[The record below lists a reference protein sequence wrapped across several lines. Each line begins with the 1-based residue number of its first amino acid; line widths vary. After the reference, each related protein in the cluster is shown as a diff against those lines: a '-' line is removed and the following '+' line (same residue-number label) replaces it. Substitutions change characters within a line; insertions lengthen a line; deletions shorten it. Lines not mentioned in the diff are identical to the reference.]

1 MLVEGHRWNIG
12 TLARSGVL
20 LIIIGMDIDVTEQ
33 QGQVPVTIIKV
44 KGNVDASTYEAFQ
57 VVAESEFDK
66 GARYV
71 LLDLSEVVYISSAGF
86 RAVSQIFKLLRS
98 QLSVSAQVQMSQGLR
113 DGSYKAPNL
122 KLLGPNPRVLDALK
136 LAGFDTFL
144 EIYEDLETAVASFAP
159 LSE

>member
-1 MLVEGHRWNIG
+1 
-12 TLARSGVL
+12 
-20 LIIIGMDIDVTEQ
+20 MDIEVTEI
-33 QGQVPVTIIKV
+33 QGKVPVTIIKV

-57 VVAESEFDK
+57 AVAETEFNR

-71 LLDLSEVVYISSAGF
+71 LLDLSEVAYISSAGF

-98 QLSVSAQVQMSQGLR
+98 QLSNQAQTQMSQGLR

-122 KLLGPNPRVLDALK
+122 KLLGPNPRVLEALR

-144 EIYEDLETAVASFAP
+144 EIHDDREAAIASFEP
-159 LSE
+159 LAA

>member
-1 MLVEGHRWNIG
+1 
-12 TLARSGVL
+12 
-20 LIIIGMDIDVTEQ
+20 MDIEVSERE
-33 QGQVPVTIIKV
+33 GKVPVTIIKV
-44 KGNVDASTYEAFQ
+44 RGNVDASTYEAFQ
-57 VVAESEFDK
+57 AVAESEFNR

-98 QLSVSAQVQMSQGLR
+98 QLSTNAQTQMSQGLR

-122 KLLGPNPRVLDALK
+122 KLLGPNPRVLEALK

-144 EIYEDLETAVASFAP
+144 EIHQELDAAVDSFELLA
-159 LSE
+159 

>member
-1 MLVEGHRWNIG
+1 
-12 TLARSGVL
+12 
-20 LIIIGMDIDVTEQ
+20 MDIEVTERESK
-33 QGQVPVTIIKV
+33 VPVTIIKV
-44 KGNVDASTYEAFQ
+44 RGNVDASTYEAFQ
-57 VVAESEFDK
+57 AVAESEFNR

-98 QLSVSAQVQMSQGLR
+98 QLSTNAQTQMSQGLR

-122 KLLGPNPRVLDALK
+122 KLLGPNPRVLEALK

-144 EIYEDLETAVASFAP
+144 EIHQELEAAVGSFELLA
-159 LSE
+159 

>member
-1 MLVEGHRWNIG
+1 
-12 TLARSGVL
+12 
-20 LIIIGMDIDVTEQ
+20 MDIDVTER
-33 QGQVPVTIIKV
+33 QGKVPVTIIQV

-57 VVAESEFDK
+57 AVAESEFNR

-71 LLDLSEVVYISSAGF
+71 LLDLSEVAYISSAGF

-98 QLSVSAQVQMSQGLR
+98 QLTASAQAHMSQGLR

-122 KLLGPNPRVLDALK
+122 KLLGPNPRVLEALK

-144 EIYEDLETAVASFAP
+144 EIHDNPETAVGSFEP
-159 LSE
+159 LAE

>member
-1 MLVEGHRWNIG
+1 
-12 TLARSGVL
+12 
-20 LIIIGMDIDVTEQ
+20 MDIDVTEQ
-33 QGQVPVTIIKV
+33 QGRVPITVIKV

-57 VVAESEFDK
+57 AVAESEFDK

-71 LLDLSEVVYISSAGF
+71 LLDLTEVAYISSAGF

-98 QLSVSAQVQMSQGLR
+98 QLSTAAQAQMSQGLR

-122 KLLGPNPRVLDALK
+122 KLLGPNPRVLEALK

-144 EIYEDLETAVASFAP
+144 EIHDNLEKAVGSFKP
-159 LSE
+159 LDG

>member
-1 MLVEGHRWNIG
+1 
-12 TLARSGVL
+12 
-20 LIIIGMDIDVTEQ
+20 MDIEVTQ
-33 QGQVPVTIIKV
+33 SQGKVPVTVIKV

-57 VVAESEFDK
+57 AVAESEFDR

-71 LLDLSEVVYISSAGF
+71 LLDLSEVAYISSAGF

-98 QLSVSAQVQMSQGLR
+98 QLSVSAQAQMSQGLR

-122 KLLGPNPRVLDALK
+122 KLLGPNPRVLEALK

-144 EIYEDLETAVASFAP
+144 EIHTNSETAIGSFAP
-159 LSE
+159 LAD